1 MVALSFTFKIVSSL
15 NKSYLEC
22 TCEIK
27 FFLEDNIAWE
37 LGQVVQWTA
46 VQICIEELLGT
57 KPGPFSGVMYVSVFL
72 LCLG

>member
-1 MVALSFTFKIVSSL
+1 MVALSFTFEIVSSL
-15 NKSYLEC
+15 NKSCLEC

-27 FFLEDNIAWE
+27 FFLEDNIARE

-46 VQICIEELLGT
+46 VQICIEEPLGT
-57 KPGPFSGVMYVSVFL
+57 KPGPFSGVMCVCVFL